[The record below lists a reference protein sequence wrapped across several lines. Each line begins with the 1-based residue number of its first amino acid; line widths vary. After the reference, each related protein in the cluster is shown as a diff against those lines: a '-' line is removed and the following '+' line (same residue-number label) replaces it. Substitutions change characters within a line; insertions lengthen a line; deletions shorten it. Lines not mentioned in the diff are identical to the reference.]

1 MQIVSYGSQDLY
13 LTGTPEITFFKIV
26 YRRHTNFAMETHK
39 LEFDDTVGFGTT
51 SVVTIDKIGDL
62 IYDCYLEIEIPEIS
76 FKRKIIQS
84 NKRVDYDEAIN
95 NYELLQ
101 LFMSINRQAY
111 VEALDIYVAEN
122 NSGTASVDMINK
134 VNDIFNNPANTTDL
148 NNFKTLLLS
157 TSLNILFI
165 YEEVSIQ
172 EIFGSILSSEPKDVF
187 FDAMNVGIDKSVK
200 IQKVFFDEM
209 INRRIIYEDSI
220 NDNLKFAWVDR
231 LGHAIIEEIEIKI
244 GGQKIDKHI
253 GEWINI
259 WYELTA
265 NRDNQ
270 VNYFKMI
277 GNIPKLTTM
286 NRKGKPAYKLTIPL
300 QFWFCRHN
308 GLALPL
314 VALEYHDV
322 TIHVKFRNITDVSYI
337 ENNTSIFVSETSEN
351 LFLEEVPDEL
361 NININAHL
369 LVNYIYLDRPERRT
383 FAQSSHEYL
392 IDQLQYLE
400 FRNIKTQHLKCILN
414 NFVHPCKELV
424 WVAMKE
430 KYTQNIDSYTQ
441 TRFDNYSVSDA
452 NKGNIINFSNIWF
465 HSHTRVI
472 KLNGNYF
479 NYVQPYE
486 AHSTTPSD
494 GINMYSFANTP
505 EEHQPSGS
513 ANFGRLSNIL
523 LLLDFDPILF
533 TNIDNEQEPLII
545 LVFARTTNILR
556 FINGMAG
563 TAFTF

>member
-13 LTGTPEITFFKIV
+13 LTGTPEITYFKIV

-39 LEFDDTVGFGTT
+39 IQFDDTVGFGTT
-51 SVVTIDKIGDL
+51 NIATVDKIGDL
-62 IYDCYLEIEIPEIS
+62 MYDCYLEIEIPEIS
-76 FKRKIIQS
+76 FKRRIRDDSCEDHK
-84 NKRVDYDEAIN
+84 EAIN

-101 LFMSINRQAY
+101 SFMSINRQVY
-111 VEALDIYVAEN
+111 VEAKEIFMAEN
-122 NSGTASVDMINK
+122 NDATAAADMKNK
-134 VNDIFNNPANTTDL
+134 ANDIFNDPMHATTINDFKDLLLNTT
-148 NNFKTLLLS
+148 
-157 TSLNILFI
+157 LNILFI
-165 YEEVSIQ
+165 YEELSIQ
-172 EIFGSILSSEPKDVF
+172 EIFNNIISNDKDIF
-187 FDAMNVGIDKSVK
+187 FNAMKVGIDKSIKV
-200 IQKVFFDEM
+200 QKVFFYEM
-209 INRRIIYEDSI
+209 IHKRTICEDSL
-220 NDNLKFAWVDR
+220 NDNLKFAWVER
-231 LGHAIIEEIEIKI
+231 LGHAIIEEIEVKI
-244 GGQKIDKHI
+244 GGQKIDKHL

-277 GNIPKLTTM
+277 GNVPKLTTF
-286 NRKGKPAYKLTIPL
+286 NRKGKPAYKLTVPL

-322 TIHVKFRNITDVSYI
+322 TFHVKFRNFTDVSFI
-337 ENNTSIFVSETSEN
+337 EDNKTIFISETSEN

-369 LVNYIYLDRPERRT
+369 LINYIYLDRPERRK

-392 IDQLQYLE
+392 IDQLQFLE
-400 FRNIKTQHLKCILN
+400 FRNIKTPHLRCVLN

-424 WVAMKE
+424 WIAMKE
-430 KYTQNIDSYTQ
+430 RYTQNIDGHTQ
-441 TRFDNYSVSDA
+441 TRFDNYSVSDE
-452 NKGNIINFSNIWF
+452 NKGNIIIFSNIWF
-465 HSHTRVI
+465 HSYTRVI
-472 KLNGNYF
+472 KLNGDYF

-494 GINMYSFANTP
+494 GINVYSFAITP
-505 EEHQPSGS
+505 EEFQPSGS
-513 ANFGRLSNIL
+513 ANLGRLSNIL

-533 TNIDNEQEPLII
+533 PDDNEPEPLRII
-545 LVFARTTNILR
+545 VFARTTNILR

-563 TAFTF
+563 AAYTF